1 MPRSL
6 LLAVAL
12 ISIAAFGCGFFNPE
26 PTRVPATPVPTLP
39 PDAEI
44 AEANI
49 ANFQLADLEVKAGTV
64 VIWTNKDRTLHT
76 ITHVSEDGGS
86 ALFNSSTISPG
97 AGFRWHFTE
106 PGVFQYQCLIH
117 PVNMKGTVTVTE

>member
-12 ISIAAFGCGFFNPE
+12 LSLAAFGCGFFTPE
-26 PTRVPATPVPTLP
+26 PTRVPPTPIPTLP
-39 PDAEI
+39 PDAET
-44 AEANI
+44 AETDI
-49 ANFQLADLEVKAGTV
+49 ANFQLEDLEVKAGTV
-64 VIWTNKDRTLHT
+64 VIWTNTDRTLHT
-76 ITHVSEDGGS
+76 ITHVSEQGGS
-86 ALFNSSTISPG
+86 ALFNSSTISPD

-117 PVNMKGTVTVTE
+117 PVNMKGTITVTE

>member
-12 ISIAAFGCGFFNPE
+12 LSIAAFSCGFFTPE
-26 PTRVPATPVPTLP
+26 PTRVPATPVPTFP

-44 AEANI
+44 VEADI
-49 ANFQLADLEVKAGTV
+49 ANFQLSDLEVKAGTV
-64 VIWTNKDRTLHT
+64 VVWTNTDRTLHT
-76 ITHVSEDGGS
+76 ITHISEEGGS
-86 ALFNSSTISPG
+86 ALFNSDTISPN
-97 AGFRWHFTE
+97 AGFRWYFTE